1 MSKKQTYGLI
11 VTLLVILCVVI
22 VGLVIWLKVPRAV
35 VQDPEHT
42 TITDIQIRKQ
52 ASEQKTPEDNMSW
65 YGFPRT
71 EEEKAIG
78 EKIVQYLAQCTEKRT
93 LRTNKHLGE
102 FPADWKCIYL
112 VLSEKGEERVILLG
126 PVGADTQFYHGQVN
140 ISYNLSD
147 GSFSD
152 QYQGDLQDPDEIRAF
167 VLDTLGLS
175 EDVCTVETD

>member
-1 MSKKQTYGLI
+1 MTKKQKYTLI
-11 VTLLVILCVVI
+11 MLLVILCAVI
-22 VGLVIWLKVPRAV
+22 VGLTIWLHVPRAV
-35 VQDPEHT
+35 VEDPEHT
-42 TITDIQIRKQ
+42 TITDIQIQKK
-52 ASEQKTPEDNMSW
+52 ASEQKNPEDNMSW

-112 VLSEKGEERVILLG
+112 ELSENGEERVILLG

-152 QYQGDLQDPDEIRAF
+152 QYQGDLEDPDDIRAF
-167 VLDTLGLS
+167 ILNALDLP
-175 EDVCTVETD
+175 EDFCRVETE